1 LYERLRTLIREPLV
15 HFLLIGAALFAFF
28 DLMGGSDRPRDER
41 IVISAGDIERLAAT
55 WQKQWMRLP
64 TERELQGLIDAQVRE
79 EVLYREARAMGLD
92 EGDTIVRRRLAQ
104 KLEFVAQDLAAQTE
118 PSEQDLQDFLESEH
132 ERFRQPVRLSFSHVY
147 VSPDRRGSAAEPDS
161 LKILDELRQGADP
174 QALGDRFM
182 LQSRYADRAIDEI
195 DRLFGVGFGA
205 SLDELEGGAWQGP
218 VESGYGLHLVRI
230 ERRVESRMPLLEEI
244 RDDVRNELMSRRRKE
259 ANEAM
264 VARLRSKYRV
274 VIEWPGAA
282 DGESDA
288 S

>member
-1 LYERLRTLIREPLV
+1 LSQGLKRLIREPLV
-15 HFLLIGAALFAFF
+15 HFLLIGAALFLFF

-41 IVISAGDIERLAAT
+41 IVISAGDIDRLAAT
-55 WQKQWMRLP
+55 WHKQWMRPP
-64 TERELQGLIDAQVRE
+64 TERELQGLIDAQIRE

-118 PSEQDLQDFLESEH
+118 PSEQELQDFLESEP

-147 VSPDRRGSAAEPDS
+147 VSPDRRGETAEPDARQV
-161 LKILDELRQGADP
+161 LEELRQGADP
-174 QALGDRFM
+174 QGLGDRFM
-182 LQSRYADRAIDEI
+182 LQGRYADRTLDEI
-195 DRLFGVGFGA
+195 DRLFGIGFGA
-205 SLDELEGGAWQGP
+205 ALDQIEDGAWQGP
-218 VESGYGLHLVRI
+218 VESGYGLHLVRV

-244 RDDVRNELMSRRRKE
+244 RDKVRVELMSRLRKE

-274 VIEWPGAA
+274 AIEWPGEEKAEP
-282 DGESDA
+282 DSP
-288 S
+288 